1 MNNPLPVKNQK
12 KYNWPHISF
21 VVLFYTSISV
31 ETKKIEEKTLLACVV
46 YVLSSCRKKNGWVCQ
61 IKKQINPTK
70 QNKSK
75 RKLFVK
81 LFTKLKKKK

>member
-31 ETKKIEEKTLLACVV
+31 ETKNRRKNIISMCCICFVFLQ
-46 YVLSSCRKKNGWVCQ
+46 KKNGWVCQ